1 MATTSISFAETPLLN
16 LVLRRADDAL
26 ILGHRLSEWC
36 GHAPMIEE
44 DIALANIALDLVG
57 QARSLYDY
65 AARVEGSGLSEDH
78 FAYRREQHQYR
89 NCLLVEQPN
98 GDFAA
103 TIVRQVLFTTFMDLY
118 WREMMN
124 SRDATLAAIAAKAEK
139 ETAYHLRHSAEWL
152 IRLGDGTDE
161 SHERAEAAIEE
172 LWTYI
177 VELFE
182 SDETEWLLA
191 SSGTAPDTGALREPW
206 QARLEAILHESTLKI
221 PNAPFM
227 QTGGRSGRHTEHLGY
242 ILADLQFLQRAHPEA
257 VW

>member
-1 MATTSISFAETPLLN
+1 MATTSISYAEAPLLS

-36 GHAPMIEE
+36 GHAPMVEE
-44 DIALANIALDLVG
+44 DIALANIALDLIG

-65 AARVEGSGLSEDH
+65 AAQVEGSGLSEDH

-103 TIVRQVLFTTFMDLY
+103 TIVRQVLFSAFMDLY
-118 WREMMN
+118 WREMLH
-124 SRDATLAAIAAKAEK
+124 SRDETLAAIAAKAEK
-139 ETAYHLRHSAEWL
+139 ETAYHLRHSGEWL

-161 SHERAEAAIEE
+161 SHARAAAGLDE
-172 LWTYI
+172 LWTYTG
-177 VELFE
+177 ELFE
-182 SDETEWLLA
+182 AGEVEAGLA
-191 SSGTAPDTGALREPW
+191 RSGIAPDASTLREPW
-206 QARLEAILHESTLKI
+206 QMRLQPILREAMLSVPATR
-221 PNAPFM
+221 FM
-227 QTGGRSGRHTEHLGY
+227 QSGGRSGRHGEHFGY

-257 VW
+257 AW

>member
-1 MATTSISFAETPLLN
+1 MPTTSISFTETPLLN

-65 AARVEGSGLSEDH
+65 AARAEGSGLTEDH

-89 NCLLVEQPN
+89 NCLLVEQPS
-98 GDFAA
+98 GDFAT
-103 TIVRQVLFTTFMDLY
+103 TIVRQVLFSAFMDLY
-118 WREMMN
+118 WREMMK
-124 SRDATLAAIAAKAEK
+124 SCDTTLAAVAAKAEK

-152 IRLGDGTDE
+152 IRLGDGTEE
-161 SHERAEAAIEE
+161 SHERAQTALDE
-172 LWTYI
+172 LWVYTG
-177 VELFE
+177 ELFE
-182 SDETEWLLA
+182 TDGIERELA
-191 SSGTAPDTGALREPW
+191 QSGIAPDVSMFEDSWRKRIEPILRE
-206 QARLEAILHESTLKI
+206 ATLTI
-221 PNAPFM
+221 PNPAWM
-227 QTGGRSGRHTEHLGY
+227 QSGGRSGCHTEHLGY

>member
-1 MATTSISFAETPLLN
+1 MATTSISYAETPLLN
-16 LVLRRADDAL
+16 LVLRRADDTL

-36 GHAPMIEE
+36 GHAPMVEE
-44 DIALANIALDLVG
+44 DIALANIALDLIG

-103 TIVRQVLFTTFMDLY
+103 TIVRQVLFSTFMDLY

-124 SRDATLAAIAAKAEK
+124 SRDETLAAIAAKAEK

-161 SHERAEAAIEE
+161 SHERARVALDE
-172 LWTYI
+172 LWTYTG
-177 VELFE
+177 ELFE
-182 SDETEWLLA
+182 ADEIGRELA
-191 SSGTAPDTGALREPW
+191 QSGIAPDASVLQDSWRKRIEPILRE
-206 QARLEAILHESTLKI
+206 ATLNI
-221 PNAPFM
+221 PNPAWM
-227 QTGGRSGRHTEHLGY
+227 QSGGRSGRHTEHLGY

>member
-1 MATTSISFAETPLLN
+1 MATTSISYAETPLLN
-16 LVLRRADDAL
+16 LVLRRADDTL

-36 GHAPMIEE
+36 GHAPMVEE
-44 DIALANIALDLVG
+44 DIALANIALDLIG

-103 TIVRQVLFTTFMDLY
+103 TIVRQVLFSTFMDLY

-124 SRDATLAAIAAKAEK
+124 SRDETLAAIAAKAEK

-161 SHERAEAAIEE
+161 SHERARVALDE
-172 LWTYI
+172 LWTYTG
-177 VELFE
+177 ELFE
-182 SDETEWLLA
+182 ADEIGRELA
-191 SSGTAPDTGALREPW
+191 QSGIAPDASILEDSWRKRIEPILRE
-206 QARLEAILHESTLKI
+206 ATLNI
-221 PNAPFM
+221 PNAIWM
-227 QTGGRSGRHTEHLGY
+227 QSGGRSGRHTEHLGY

>member
-1 MATTSISFAETPLLN
+1 MATTSISFTETPLLN
-16 LVLRRADDAL
+16 LVLRPADDAL

-36 GHAPMIEE
+36 GHAPLVEE
-44 DIALANIALDLVG
+44 DIALANIALDLIG
-57 QARSLYDY
+57 QARSLYGY
-65 AARVEGSGLSEDH
+65 AAQVESTGLSEDH

-103 TIVRQVLFTTFMDLY
+103 TIVRQVLFSAFMDLY

-124 SRDATLAAIAAKAEK
+124 SGDETLAAIAAKAEK

-152 IRLGDGTDE
+152 IRLGDGTKE
-161 SHERAEAAIEE
+161 SHDRAQAALDD
-172 LWTYI
+172 LWVYSG
-177 VELFE
+177 ELFE
-182 SDETEWLLA
+182 TDETER
-191 SSGTAPDTGALREPW
+191 SVVESGVAPDVGALQHSWQNRIEPILRE
-206 QARLEAILHESTLKI
+206 ATLKI
-221 PNAPFM
+221 PSTPFM

>member
-1 MATTSISFAETPLLN
+1 MATTSISYAEAPLLN

-36 GHAPMIEE
+36 GHAPMVEE
-44 DIALANIALDLVG
+44 DIALANLALDLIG

-65 AARVEGSGLSEDH
+65 AARAEGSGLGEDH

-103 TIVRQVLFTTFMDLY
+103 TIVRQVLFSAFMDLY
-118 WREMMN
+118 WREMIE
-124 SRDATLAAIAAKAEK
+124 SRDDTLAAIAAKAEK

-161 SHERAEAAIEE
+161 SHDRAQAALDE
-172 LWTYI
+172 LWVYTG
-177 VELFE
+177 ELFE
-182 SDETEWLLA
+182 SDEVERGLA
-191 SSGTAPDTGALREPW
+191 RSGIAPDVSRLEQTWKQRLAPILRE
-206 QARLEAILHESTLKI
+206 ATL
-221 PNAPFM
+221 NTVDAPFM

>member
-1 MATTSISFAETPLLN
+1 MATTSITFTDTPLLN

-36 GHAPMIEE
+36 GHAPLVEE
-44 DIALANIALDLVG
+44 DIALANVALDLVG

-65 AARVEGSGLSEDH
+65 AAQVDGSGLSEDH

-103 TIVRQVLFTTFMDLY
+103 TIVRQVLFSTFMDLY
-118 WREMMN
+118 WREMMQ
-124 SRDATLAAIAAKAEK
+124 SRDETLAAIAAKAEK

-161 SHERAEAAIEE
+161 SHDRAQAPLDE
-172 LWTYI
+172 LWVYTG
-177 VELFE
+177 ELFDT
-182 SDETEWLLA
+182 DETERWGA
-191 SSGTAPDTGALREPW
+191 GSAIAPDASDLEKGWQKRLAPILRE
-206 QARLEAILHESTLKI
+206 ATLDI
-221 PNAPFM
+221 PSAPFM

-242 ILADLQFLQRAHPEA
+242 ILADLQYLQRAHPEA

>member
-1 MATTSISFAETPLLN
+1 MPTTSISFAETPLLN

-36 GHAPMIEE
+36 GHAPMVEE
-44 DIALANIALDLVG
+44 DIALANIALDLIG

-103 TIVRQVLFTTFMDLY
+103 TIVRQVLFSAFMDLY
-118 WREMMN
+118 WREMMD
-124 SRDATLAAIAAKAEK
+124 SRDETLAAIAAKAEK

-161 SHERAEAAIEE
+161 SHERAQAAVDE
-172 LWTYI
+172 LWAYSG
-177 VELFE
+177 ELFE
-182 SDETEWLLA
+182 TDETERPLA
-191 SSGTAPDTGALREPW
+191 ASGIVPGVSKLQAGWQKRIEPILRE
-206 QARLEAILHESTLKI
+206 AALKS
-221 PNAPFM
+221 PSAAWM